1 MAASFRIFVRLPL
14 VLMAFAALLFT
25 GCAGDAASRPTATGR
40 LEEAGI
46 TTFQYGTHLLVS
58 EDGSTL
64 LWALRSGG
72 PDLDEWIGRMVT
84 VTGVEVS
91 GYPVENGPPYM
102 EVTGIGPAP

>member
-1 MAASFRIFVRLPL
+1 MAKSHGFLIRLPL
-14 VLMAFAALLFT
+14 VLLALSGLLAS
-25 GCAGDAASRPTATGR
+25 GCAGDAASRLSATGR

-58 EDGSTL
+58 DDGTAL

-84 VTGVEVS
+84 ITGTEVP